1 MREKVEGQFIQ
12 LRFLSAV
19 FWRSGLIPS
28 AWSLGG
34 SASWQVRRMSQ
45 ACSALQLLTVM
56 EGISG
61 PKVHPLPRPP
71 A

>member
-1 MREKVEGQFIQ
+1 MLIQ

-19 FWRSGLIPS
+19 FWRSGLS
-28 AWSLGG
+28 ASARSLGG
-34 SASWQVRRMSQ
+34 SASWQVRGMSQ
-45 ACSALQLLTVM
+45 ACSALQLLIVM
-56 EGISG
+56 EGING